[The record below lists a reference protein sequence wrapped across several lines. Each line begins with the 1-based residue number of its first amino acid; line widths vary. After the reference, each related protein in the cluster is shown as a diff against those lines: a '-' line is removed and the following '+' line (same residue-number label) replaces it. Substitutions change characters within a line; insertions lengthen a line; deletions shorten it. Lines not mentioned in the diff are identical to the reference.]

1 MCAGL
6 GSATV
11 QLQPRTG
18 ARDDDDDDDD
28 GGGGD
33 DDVTTQLSL
42 KCLTDGRPTPGVE
55 WLRNYIRSV
64 TRLSIS
70 RWVESSRLTSATG
83 SPHTQPVFT

>member
-11 QLQPRTG
+11 QLQPQTG

-28 GGGGD
+28 DDDGGGGG
-33 DDVTTQLSL
+33 DVTTQLSL

-70 RWVESSRLTSATG
+70 R
-83 SPHTQPVFT
+83 